1 MEVEG
6 ELDGFELGSLEG
18 AELVE
23 GAALGVLVGWDVP
36 NSGPKPPP
44 SPGAL
49 PAGEPQTPH

>member
-44 SPGAL
+44 SDGRGSSGRAPG
-49 PAGEPQTPH
+49 P